1 MPNAL
6 VFFQF
11 CVFNTV
17 VIMRASNSSVL
28 LLGVDGGGTRCR
40 ARLTSFDGSVLGEG
54 LAGPANIRFGVQESL
69 AAVGEAT
76 AECLRQAGLGDV
88 DDRIVACLAL
98 AGASEP
104 VEAAA
109 AQAYAHSF
117 RRAIVTTD
125 AEAACMGAHG
135 GEDGG
140 IVIVG
145 TGSVGWANVAG
156 QRFRVGG
163 WGFPLSD
170 EGSGAWL
177 GAELLRRT
185 LWAVDGLIPWSGV
198 LQAAVRRFDGD
209 PHHMVRWM
217 GSAWPRDYAS
227 FAPLIVEH
235 AARGDTL
242 AHELMRRGGAHVER
256 MAMRLFA
263 FGAPR
268 VALMGG
274 LADKVEPYLSADVRN
289 RLSPPLGD
297 ALSGALHLARTEAER
312 LVTVDA

>member
-1 MPNAL
+1 M
-6 VFFQF
+6 
-11 CVFNTV
+11 
-17 VIMRASNSSVL
+17 L

-54 LAGPANIRFGVQESL
+54 VAGPANIRFGVKESL
-69 AAVGEAT
+69 AAVREA
-76 AECLRQAGLGDV
+76 AAQCLRQAGLDVV

-104 VEAAA
+104 LEAAA
-109 AQAYAHSF
+109 ARSYAHAF
-117 RRAIVTTD
+117 RQAIITTD
-125 AEAACMGAHG
+125 AEAACIGAHG

-145 TGSVGWANVAG
+145 TGSVAWANVAG
-156 QRFRVGG
+156 QPFRVGG

-177 GAELLRRT
+177 GAELLRRM
-185 LWAVDGLIPWSGV
+185 LWAVDGQIPWSGV
-198 LQAAVRRFDGD
+198 LQAAFRRFDGD
-209 PHHMVRWM
+209 PHQVVRWM
-217 GSAWPRDYAS
+217 GSARPRDYAS

-235 AARGDTL
+235 AGRGDTL
-242 AHELMRRGGAHVER
+242 AHELMRRAAAHVER
-256 MAMRLFA
+256 MAARLLA
-263 FGAPR
+263 YGAPR

-274 LADKVEPYLSADVRN
+274 LAEKIEPYISSDVRT

-297 ALSGALHLARTEAER
+297 ALAGALHLARAEAER
-312 LVTVDA
+312 TVTVDA